1 MIPVTFADVKDL
13 TEDVILPEATVKE
26 LSEYGKMRE
35 LNTIDV
41 DASVSENVNDR
52 HLDQDLNDE
61 NNGHDATNGQT
72 DDRPTV
78 DIASNQDSTES
89 ESIDTLP
96 FAVTDKSKL
105 TELISEQQND
115 HTLTNCMHYDT
126 IR

>member
-1 MIPVTFADVKDL
+1 VKDL

-41 DASVSENVNDR
+41 DTSVSENVNDR

-61 NNGHDATNGQT
+61 NNGHDETNGQV

-78 DIASNQDSTES
+78 DIASNQDSAES